1 LAKAHAAGSTVAGY
15 GRAGWGSGRYVTG
28 QQRDFANRLRWAIT
42 PSYAAAN
49 HPPMVTV
56 ADLDR
61 RAAAGDTVVL
71 EGVVR
76 DPDGNAL
83 TSKWWEYKDVDTY
96 TGSVAF
102 SSTSTPR
109 SSLVVPADAKPGQT
123 IHAILEVTDNGKPA
137 LTRYA
142 RVCRHGRGEE
152 GCAKQR
158 GCHGTDDISLTSGTA
173 PARSAGRLLP

>member
-1 LAKAHAAGSTVAGY
+1 V
-15 GRAGWGSGRYVTG
+15 
-28 QQRDFANRLRWAIT
+28 
-42 PSYAAAN
+42 
-49 HPPMVTV
+49 VTV

-102 SSTSTPR
+102 SSTSAPR
-109 SSLVVPADAKPGQT
+109 SSLIVPADAKPGQT

-142 RVCRHGRGEE
+142 RVVVTVV
-152 GCAKQR
+152 AKR
-158 GCHGTDDISLTSGTA
+158 AARDRLGA
-173 PARSAGRLLP
+173 PR